1 MQPHD
6 AGEVPGQTI
15 NPEII
20 MLRTIHFRLVA
31 GLSLLVL
38 LFQTTLVQAAPAKPE
53 MLIYCGITMIR
64 PMTEIARAYEQRE
77 PIRIVLAQGGSEDL
91 YQSLKKSGVG
101 DLYLPGEPTYR
112 SKYLAEGLLG
122 EVVTVGYNQLAIM
135 AKKGNPK
142 HIKGDVRELLRNDV
156 TTIIGNAESGSV
168 GKETRDVLTAA
179 GIYSQVLDA
188 SIYLA
193 PDSRGLNNA
202 MKNGEADAIL
212 NWRATGFFPDNARF
226 VEVIDLNPKL
236 APPQA
241 LLLNLLTFSKYKE
254 QAKRFMQ
261 FTAGE
266 EGQAIFRKYGFL
278 DNKSLTR

>member
-6 AGEVPGQTI
+6 AGEVPGQTF

-91 YQSLKKSGVG
+91 YQSLKNSGVG
-101 DLYLPGEPTYR
+101 DLYLPGEPTFR
-112 SKYLAEGLLG
+112 SKYLVEGLLG

-135 AKKGNPK
+135 TKKGNPK
-142 HIKGDVRELLRNDV
+142 RIKGDVRELLRNDV

-212 NWRATGFFPDNARF
+212 NWRATGFFPDNAKF

-241 LLLNLLTFSKYKE
+241 LLLNLLTFSKHKE

-261 FTAGE
+261 FAAGE

>member
-1 MQPHD
+1 
-6 AGEVPGQTI
+6 
-15 NPEII
+15 
-20 MLRTIHFRLVA
+20 MLHTHLYKLLAVFFLCMVQVA
-31 GLSLLVL
+31 SVL
-38 LFQTTLVQAAPAKPE
+38 AAPAKAE

-64 PMTEIARAYEQRE
+64 PMTEISHLFEQRE
-77 PIRIVLAQGGSEDL
+77 NVKVTLAQGGSEDL

-101 DLYLPGEPTYR
+101 DLYLPGEPTFR
-112 SKYLAEGLLG
+112 SKYLAEGLLA

-135 AKKGNPK
+135 VKKGNPK
-142 HIKGDVRELLRNDV
+142 QIKGDVKELLRHDV
-156 TTIIGNAESGSV
+156 TSIIGNAESGSV
-168 GKETRDVLTAA
+168 GKETKDVLTAA
-179 GIYSQVLDA
+179 GIYAKVLDA
-188 SIYLA
+188 SVYLA

-212 NWRATGFFPDNARF
+212 NWRATGFFPDNAKF

-241 LLLNLLTFSKYKE
+241 LLLNQLTFSKNKE
-254 QAKRFMQ
+254 QVKRFMQ

-278 DNKSLTR
+278 DNKSLPR